1 MVNLDGKTILVT
13 GGGSGIGLATAQHLV
28 LAGANVVLAGRD
40 ETRLATAEKE
50 LDAGGRVLTV
60 PTDISRTSDLD
71 RLVARTREAYG
82 HLDGV
87 FANAGIGHKGLT
99 SEVTEDDFD
108 QVMGINFKG
117 TYFTVQKC
125 LPLLRQGSSIVLN
138 ASWLVHRGLAIGAL
152 YAATKAAVLNLTRS
166 LAPDLAARGIRINT
180 VTPGHI
186 TTEMFDAMTGSEPV
200 REYFRAQVP
209 LGTLGHPDDIA
220 DAVLFLLSSQSAYI
234 TGQELVVDGGLTTS
248 IPG

>member
-13 GGGSGIGLATAQHLV
+13 GGGSGIGLSTAQHLV
-28 LAGANVVLAGRD
+28 RAGANVVLAGRD
-40 ETRLATAEKE
+40 ETRLDTAEKE
-50 LDAGGRVLTV
+50 LDAGGQVLTV
-60 PTDISRTSDLD
+60 PTDISRMSDLD
-71 RLVARTREAYG
+71 RLATRIREVYG
-82 HLDGV
+82 DLDGV

-99 SEVTEDDFD
+99 AEVAEDDFD

-117 TYFTVQKC
+117 TYFTVQKS
-125 LPLLRQGSSIVLN
+125 LPLLREGSSIVLN

-200 REYFRAQVP
+200 REYFRGQVP
-209 LGTLGHPDDIA
+209 LGTLGHPNDIA